1 MINADAGTHAVPSD
15 PRALEAS
22 LRAGD
27 ICWQRFPYLS
37 ERYGARGHRFTR
49 SDSAWL
55 ATLGA
60 LDQTS
65 ITGQLT
71 WLRGVLAT
79 RGVPSVLLQT
89 HLEILCDE
97 LTRALPADHVAHG
110 RLRLAA
116 GDLHDARRTHIPDAQ
131 VAELCDAFDAAVDT
145 TLRLRLPEIPL
156 LLASAV
162 ADEIDGSLGAVA
174 ALAGWLTDRDR
185 FPAAWIAAVE
195 ATLSQARACAAAS
208 AQRGTP

>member
-15 PRALEAS
+15 PRALDAS
-22 LRAGD
+22 LRVGD
-27 ICWQRFPYLS
+27 TCWHRFPYLS
-37 ERYGARGHRFTR
+37 ARYGERGHRFTR

-65 ITGQLT
+65 ITAQIA

-79 RGVPSVLLQT
+79 RGVPSVMLQT
-89 HLEILCDE
+89 HLELLCDE
-97 LTRALPADHVAHG
+97 LMCALPADQATHG
-110 RLRLAA
+110 RLRVAA
-116 GDLHDARRTHIPDAQ
+116 EGLHDARRAHIADAQ
-131 VAELCDAFDAAVDT
+131 VAELCDAFAATADPAV
-145 TLRLRLPEIPL
+145 RLRLPETPL

-185 FPAAWIAAVE
+185 FPEAWIAAVE
-195 ATLSQARACAAAS
+195 ATLLQARAHAAAS
-208 AQRGTP
+208 AQRRQP